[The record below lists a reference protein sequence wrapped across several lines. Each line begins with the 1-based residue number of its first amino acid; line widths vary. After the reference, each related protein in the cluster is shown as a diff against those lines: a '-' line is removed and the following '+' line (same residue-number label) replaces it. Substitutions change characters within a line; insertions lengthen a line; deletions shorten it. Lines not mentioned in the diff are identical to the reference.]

1 MMGNPTTTTEGAEK
15 PTASGTA
22 AGVALNGIVTDAALG
37 AVVRLLMAMPA
48 FRHIFLADLDWMVQ
62 PPILLNQHR
71 LFRAEGRV
79 VAFASWA
86 YLSVEAE
93 ARLQEPNP
101 RLAPADWK
109 SGDRLWLV
117 SMVAPFGHAEMAVKE
132 LAETALKGQRFKMH
146 RLEAGG
152 RAVVEVNGAGLSR
165 DEAGK

>member
-1 MMGNPTTTTEGAEK
+1 MTGNPTTTEGAAM
-15 PTASGTA
+15 P
-22 AGVALNGIVTDAALG
+22 AGPGNATGLPLDTIVADAALG
-37 AVVRLLMAMPA
+37 AAVRLLMASPS
-48 FRHIFLADLDWMVQ
+48 FRYTFLADLDWMVQ